1 MKPEWRGWPTPET
14 YLDPDWDDDEKWE
27 VIYGDRDTRHLSSV
41 GWVLVHL
48 RRDSNTGVDE

>member
-1 MKPEWRGWPTPET
+1 MKPEWRGWPIPET
-14 YLDPDWDDDEKWE
+14 YRDPDWDDDEKWE